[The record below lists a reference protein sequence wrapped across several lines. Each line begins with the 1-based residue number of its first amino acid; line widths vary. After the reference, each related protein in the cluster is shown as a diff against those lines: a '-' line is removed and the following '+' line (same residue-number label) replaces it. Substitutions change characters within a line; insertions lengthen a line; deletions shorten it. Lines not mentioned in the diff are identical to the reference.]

1 MVVAVGTTGMGVD
14 VGAAAVGAVVCPAEV
29 GAVVAVA
36 ATLLVGLPR
45 AMAVCVLARMLPI
58 ALLGSGVGKGML
70 LLVVGVAI
78 GAFEADFWQADNEVT
93 RITTVKRVIHKRF
106 FIRRFSF
113 LSKLH
118 VKKSHNGY
126 LAITRFFT

>member
-1 MVVAVGTTGMGVD
+1 MVVAVGTTGIGVE
-14 VGAAAVGAVVCPAEV
+14 VGAAAVGAVVFPAVV

-36 ATLLVGLPR
+36 ATLLVGAMLVGLPR

-78 GAFEADFWQADNEVT
+78 GAFEADFWQADIEVT
-93 RITTVKRVIHKRF
+93 RITTIKKVIHKRF

-118 VKKSHNGY
+118 VK
-126 LAITRFFT
+126 